1 MSLLDELKTY
11 LVTTIEPSPVISRVA
26 KGLLVKLPLY
36 LTSELEIW
44 RLSLL
49 GEEVLVALVD
59 SHTKLD
65 LARLA
70 KQRESIQTRLGSTV
84 VLVLPQIRSFERR
97 RLIQK
102 RIPFIVPHRQMYL
115 PMLLTDLRE
124 TFAPR
129 IRGDLK
135 TMSWVAQVVLLRHLL
150 FHDMTECSL
159 SRIAEMLGYTPM
171 AISLA
176 VDDLVSLDLCERLQ
190 LGREKRIRF
199 RATPHELWRT
209 ALPHLRTPVKK
220 ALLVREVDQ
229 RFETSPRAG
238 LTALS
243 DKTNIASNT
252 VFTIAWSEDELREA
266 TVKKAPEIA
275 EFDEDAQAIVE
286 VWAYSPKSLATGAA
300 VDPLSL
306 FLCFRDDPDERIQ
319 AALEQLV
326 EEIE

>member
-1 MSLLDELKTY
+1 VSLLDELKTY
-11 LVTTIEPSPVISRVA
+11 LATTLESSLEFRPVA
-26 KGLLVKLPLY
+26 KSLLVTLPLY
-36 LTSELEIW
+36 LTSEIEIW
-44 RLSLL
+44 RLNLL

-65 LARLA
+65 LAKLA
-70 KQRESIQTRLGSTV
+70 KQRESIQSRLGSSV

-102 RIPFIVPHRQMYL
+102 RVPFIVPHRQMYL

-129 IRGDLK
+129 IRGEVK

-150 FHDMTECSL
+150 FHDVTECAL

-171 AISLA
+171 AISQA
-176 VDDLVSLDLCERLQ
+176 VDELVSLNICERLR

-209 ALPHLRTPVKK
+209 ALPHLRRPVKK
-220 ALLVREVDQ
+220 ALLVREMDQ
-229 RFETSPRAG
+229 RFETSSRAG

-243 DKTNIASNT
+243 GRTNIVSHE
-252 VFTIAWSEDELREA
+252 VLTIAWSEDELREA
-266 TVKKAPEIA
+266 TVKSAPEIA

-306 FLCFRDDPDERIQ
+306 FLCFRDDSDERIQ

>member
-1 MSLLDELKTY
+1 MLRWLIPTENSIWPDWPNSETLSRPSCAQLL
-11 LVTTIEPSPVISRVA
+11 
-26 KGLLVKLPLY
+26 
-36 LTSELEIW
+36 
-44 RLSLL
+44 
-49 GEEVLVALVD
+49 
-59 SHTKLD
+59 
-65 LARLA
+65 
-70 KQRESIQTRLGSTV
+70 Q
-84 VLVLPQIRSFERR
+84 LVLPQIKSFERR

-102 RIPFIVPHRQMYL
+102 RVPFIVPHRQMYL

-129 IRGDLK
+129 IQGDVK

-150 FHDMTECSL
+150 FHDVTECSL

-171 AISLA
+171 AISQA
-176 VDDLVSLDLCERLQ
+176 VGELVFLNICERLR

-199 RATPHELWRT
+199 CATPHELWRT
-209 ALPHLRTPVKK
+209 ALPHLRRP
-220 ALLVREVDQ
+220 
-229 RFETSPRAG
+229 
-238 LTALS
+238 
-243 DKTNIASNT
+243 
-252 VFTIAWSEDELREA
+252 
-266 TVKKAPEIA
+266 VKKAPEIA

-306 FLCFRDDPDERIQ
+306 FLCFRDDSDERIQ